1 MSGCGKPVENL
12 WKTCGNRLWKS
23 PPESFPQEFSTGLGE
38 LSTGFPQLY
47 PQVFHRTVSPL
58 KVAAAVTIRVRYNVS
73 EANEKEADRMLYK
86 NFIGGQW
93 VDSATG
99 KTFKSLNPADTSDEL
114 GEFPSS
120 DAQDVERAVQ
130 AADRAFREWSKVP
143 APKRG
148 ELLFEIGERLKR
160 QKEDLAQIMTR
171 EMGKVTNEAR
181 GDVQEAID
189 MGVLYWGGR
198 PAALRAYD
206 AVGVAAQALPQ
217 YAPSPGSGGGHYAV
231 ELPHRDPSVEDL
243 SGASRGK
250 HSCLEARYGYPALR
264 L

>member
-1 MSGCGKPVENL
+1 
-12 WKTCGNRLWKS
+12 
-23 PPESFPQEFSTGLGE
+23 
-38 LSTGFPQLY
+38 
-47 PQVFHRTVSPL
+47 
-58 KVAAAVTIRVRYNVS
+58 
-73 EANEKEADRMLYK
+73 MLYK
-86 NFIGGQW
+86 NYIDGQW

-120 DAQDVERAVQ
+120 NAQDVERAVQ

-171 EMGKVTNEAR
+171 EMGKVLKEAR

-189 MGVLYWGGR
+189 MAYYIAAEGR
-198 PAALRAYD
+198 RLFGYTTPSELPLKHCISFRRP
-206 AVGVAAQALPQ
+206 VGVVGVITPWNFPVAIPAWKIFRRSSRATLSSGSRRRIRRAART
-217 YAPSPGSGGGHYAV
+217 SS
-231 ELPHRDPSVEDL
+231 
-243 SGASRGK
+243 
-250 HSCLEARYGYPALR
+250 
-264 L
+264 